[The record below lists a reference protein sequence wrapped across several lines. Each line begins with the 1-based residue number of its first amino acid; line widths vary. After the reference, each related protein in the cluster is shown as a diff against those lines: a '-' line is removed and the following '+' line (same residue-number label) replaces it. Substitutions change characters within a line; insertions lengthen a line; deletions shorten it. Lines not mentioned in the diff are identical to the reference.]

1 LRIVAR
7 ELSEM
12 NCRSTI
18 LSWLIAG
25 LLFVPAAG
33 QAAEPAQA
41 LGASGNDSIPR
52 IGTQP
57 SEGSA
62 EYTISSDDW
71 QRSGT
76 KQSAELR
83 FTKPKIPG
91 SRESAPEATT
101 GAVKHARVSQPADLE
116 QESACSAA
124 PNCVVE
130 ARGEPVEKP
139 SFQET
144 PAPIRATVTIIS
156 DEANDRERAYAAA
169 MRLKQF
175 IEQPQAVEAAGVE
188 EQPEIEA
195 ITVTYQE
202 QPAETRAP
210 VEAAPSVIRSPI
222 EQLWLVARRL
232 GQSTQPSVPRETRD
246 WRLRR
251 EQSADGVTW

>member
-1 LRIVAR
+1 
-7 ELSEM
+7 
-12 NCRSTI
+12 
-18 LSWLIAG
+18 
-25 LLFVPAAG
+25 
-33 QAAEPAQA
+33 
-41 LGASGNDSIPR
+41 
-52 IGTQP
+52 
-57 SEGSA
+57 
-62 EYTISSDDW
+62 
-71 QRSGT
+71 
-76 KQSAELR
+76 
-83 FTKPKIPG
+83 
-91 SRESAPEATT
+91 
-101 GAVKHARVSQPADLE
+101 VSQPADLE